1 MLISK
6 IGECIENS
14 PYSRA
19 YIKKVMGISTNTLS
33 NWSTGK
39 SIPSAENLFKLS
51 RLLGKTVEDL
61 YDYVEDDEWVY
72 FYHYLYL
79 QFY

>member
-61 YDYVEDDEWVY
+61 YEYVEEEEWKELFGVY
-72 FYHYLYL
+72 Y
-79 QFY
+79 